1 MALSNPNSLEMKH
14 LVNLPLMSF
23 GTYEGRGDFR
33 DPATKM
39 IDIPAKLD
47 EGPIKDLQDEIDK
60 NYRHRRVI
68 DLIEGDVVIDLLGTF
83 NWTSKHDGQLKSLRL
98 KLIHTF
104 ELL

>member
-1 MALSNPNSLEMKH
+1 MALSNPNPLEMKH

-47 EGPIKDLQDEIDK
+47 VGPIKDE
-60 NYRHRRVI
+60 
-68 DLIEGDVVIDLLGTF
+68 
-83 NWTSKHDGQLKSLRL
+83 
-98 KLIHTF
+98 
-104 ELL
+104 

>member
-1 MALSNPNSLEMKH
+1 MALSNPNPLEMKH

-47 EGPIKDLQDEIDK
+47 VGPIKDVQDEIDK
-60 NYRHRRVI
+60 NYCHLRVI
-68 DLIEGDVVIDLLGTF
+68 NSIEEDVVIDLLGTF
-83 NWTSKHDGQLKSLRL
+83 
-98 KLIHTF
+98 TF
-104 ELL
+104 N

>member
-47 EGPIKDLQDEIDK
+47 ERPFKDL
-60 NYRHRRVI
+60 
-68 DLIEGDVVIDLLGTF
+68 
-83 NWTSKHDGQLKSLRL
+83 
-98 KLIHTF
+98 
-104 ELL
+104 